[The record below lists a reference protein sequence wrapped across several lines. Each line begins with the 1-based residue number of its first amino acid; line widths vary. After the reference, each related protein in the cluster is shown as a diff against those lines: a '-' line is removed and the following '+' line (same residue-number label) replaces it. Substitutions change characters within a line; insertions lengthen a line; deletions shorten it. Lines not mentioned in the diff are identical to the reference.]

1 MDHSMDK
8 QRCTKKVK
16 QKTSNP
22 DNQGAKLKMK
32 IRKGHIIGG
41 LIVFSTGLFS
51 TYLNSAMVVEFIKG
65 IIQPITI
72 LLGLTALMSA
82 LLGKKKFRTVNSIM
96 AGLLL
101 VVGGYGIYD
110 EYYAVLDFF
119 YGFFPL
125 FFVCLGTVAIIYGMT
140 KLKENP

>member
-1 MDHSMDK
+1 
-8 QRCTKKVK
+8 
-16 QKTSNP
+16 
-22 DNQGAKLKMK
+22 MK